1 MGISY
6 VVKYH
11 NYLAINKKDNK
22 EELIELCNNGNI
34 RIWNFHTG
42 LLLKEI
48 NLHSIWNNEGCSLS
62 LWDDE
67 YLFVGCT
74 DKTIKLVRLKDVK
87 IIKNLKGH
95 NNTPIFMKRVN
106 HPKYGEALLS
116 QGLGDDAI
124 KLWINKKFN
133 NH

>member
-6 VVKYH
+6 EVKYH
-11 NYLAINKKDNK
+11 NYLTINKRDNK

-48 NLHSIWNNEGCSLS
+48 NLHSIWHNEGCSLS

-95 NNTPIFMKRVN
+95 NNLPIFMKRVN
-106 HPKYGEALLS
+106 HPKYGETLLS

-124 KLWINKKFN
+124 KLWINKKCN
-133 NH
+133 NL